1 MKMEKKMRIM
11 VKRYPK
17 IRFLG
22 GQKRAFFP
30 FLGNLRKMKDSFFN
44 KNEFK
49 TLN

>member
-22 GQKRAFFP
+22 GRKRAFFP
-30 FLGNLRKMKDSFFN
+30 FLGNLRKMKDSFILL
-44 KNEFK
+44 K
-49 TLN
+49 